1 MGYSQGCYLYSR
13 GPKYIH
19 VRDLVCTKTLNSSN
33 DLIVIALARASPTPT
48 CNVLLQQF
56 SGFEAIET
64 RRELCVSRGEVVNQS
79 PKI

>member
-1 MGYSQGCYLYSR
+1 MFVILYAQKLSIL
-13 GPKYIH
+13 PTI
-19 VRDLVCTKTLNSSN
+19 

-64 RRELCVSRGEVVNQS
+64 RRVSRGEVVNQS

>member
-1 MGYSQGCYLYSR
+1 MFVILYAQKLSIL
-13 GPKYIH
+13 PTI
-19 VRDLVCTKTLNSSN
+19 

-64 RRELCVSRGEVVNQS
+64 RRELFISRGEVVNQS